1 MADASS
7 VILAESDADTN
18 VGAFGS
24 SSTTKGAAGESA
36 RAGTPESV
44 VRELQAYREAQME
57 AVKANLF
64 LGGERPRS
72 AVFADDDTH
81 VRDAKVDDASAA
93 DRSSVTRVVQSDAGD
108 DARAAHHEEVLDI
121 RPPHLTEADATPVIT
136 ANPLSTDSSHVAAA
150 ATAMAAGTSST
161 PDRAAGVTTEEDV
174 ELAAGPQLELTIRRK
189 ATEIEFD
196 IEENSENTIEFNGN
210 IASTDAGSAATSGG
224 GRAVFSTEAVD
235 AAPQKRR
242 RSSVT
247 GRVIDPQKTVN
258 RTRAASRGVR
268 QSIKDAMAGG
278 KTLDRTCIWSGA
290 TEKVDTHDSRLLACK
305 GALANKLTYALT
317 TFTASR
323 AAITDSNLPPHT
335 LLHPLVFP
343 GDPLVTLLATL
354 QI

>member
-1 MADASS
+1 M
-7 VILAESDADTN
+7 
-18 VGAFGS
+18 
-24 SSTTKGAAGESA
+24 
-36 RAGTPESV
+36 
-44 VRELQAYREAQME
+44 
-57 AVKANLF
+57 
-64 LGGERPRS
+64 
-72 AVFADDDTH
+72 
-81 VRDAKVDDASAA
+81 
-93 DRSSVTRVVQSDAGD
+93 VQSDAGD

-189 ATEIEFD
+189 TTEIEFD

-210 IASTDAGSAATSGG
+210 IASTDAGSAVTSGG
-224 GRAVFSTEAVD
+224 GQAMFSTEAVD
-235 AAPQKRR
+235 APQKRR

-305 GALANKLTYALT
+305 GHPNNLISLRTEPHSPLHAL
-317 TFTASR
+317 
-323 AAITDSNLPPHT
+323 P
-335 LLHPLVFP
+335 
-343 GDPLVTLLATL
+343 
-354 QI
+354 